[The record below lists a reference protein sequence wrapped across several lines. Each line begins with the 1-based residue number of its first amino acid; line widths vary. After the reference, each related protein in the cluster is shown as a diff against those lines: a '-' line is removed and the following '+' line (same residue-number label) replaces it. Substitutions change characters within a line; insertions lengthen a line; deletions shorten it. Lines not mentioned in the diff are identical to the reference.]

1 MRASGSGPQRTGAVV
16 VGGDYQGLGIV
27 RSLGERG
34 VPTCVVDDELSI
46 ARFSRYAAHAARC
59 KDLRDEEAAVAA
71 LIEVG
76 GRLGL
81 DGWVLYPTRDET
93 VAALARHRSALAER
107 FRVPTPAWEV
117 VRYASDKRQTYAL
130 GQRLGIPVPR
140 TWCPHTVDEL
150 ETIDADLPLAIKPAI
165 KERFLYATKSKAW
178 KADTRAELR
187 ELFERA
193 VRIVAPGEVMIQE
206 FIPGGGQQ
214 QFAYCAL
221 FAEGR
226 PLAKM
231 VVQRRR
237 QHPPVFG
244 RASTYVRTVELPLL
258 ETLAERFLR
267 EIGYYGLIEL
277 EFKHDPR
284 DGQYK
289 LLDVNA
295 RTWGYHAIGPRAGV
309 DFPYLLYADQLGE
322 RVEPQRAAP
331 GVRWIRLATDLPTG
345 VLEILHGRL
354 GWRAFARSVA
364 TADVEAVFSRRD
376 PVPGIVEC
384 ALIPYLAFKRGF

>member
-150 ETIDADLPLAIKPAI
+150 ETIDADLPLAI
-165 KERFLYATKSKAW
+165 
-178 KADTRAELR
+178 
-187 ELFERA
+187 
-193 VRIVAPGEVMIQE
+193 
-206 FIPGGGQQ
+206 
-214 QFAYCAL
+214 
-221 FAEGR
+221 
-226 PLAKM
+226 
-231 VVQRRR
+231 
-237 QHPPVFG
+237 
-244 RASTYVRTVELPLL
+244 
-258 ETLAERFLR
+258 
-267 EIGYYGLIEL
+267 
-277 EFKHDPR
+277 
-284 DGQYK
+284 
-289 LLDVNA
+289 
-295 RTWGYHAIGPRAGV
+295 
-309 DFPYLLYADQLGE
+309 
-322 RVEPQRAAP
+322 
-331 GVRWIRLATDLPTG
+331 
-345 VLEILHGRL
+345 
-354 GWRAFARSVA
+354 
-364 TADVEAVFSRRD
+364 
-376 PVPGIVEC
+376 
-384 ALIPYLAFKRGF
+384 